1 MGSPTASTHLFS
13 SKPSSFVIPNSS
25 HSFLKPSKLPLTTH
39 LHLKLTDTNTNH
51 LRLSTA
57 KVRATL
63 GETDQEPS
71 SRLLV
76 QEEEEEEEEQQ
87 QQQPNKK
94 NNFLNGC
101 IPTLLLGSVSLNH
114 VVDVVKEVEECV
126 KLLKNAAKTRR
137 VAPEEVLS
145 ALSVMEKAKL
155 NRSGFLQT
163 LGGSKSPGRT
173 WMLIFTA
180 ENSLKSGKYFPIT
193 AVQRFDAAAKRI
205 ENGVYVGPLGR
216 LTFEG
221 RFSWKNRILAF
232 IFERVRIKI
241 GPFNPFEIQFG
252 GKDEREPST
261 KDPFFIWFYIDEEI
275 AVARGK
281 SGGTAFWCRCRHIAS
296 Y

>member
-25 HSFLKPSKLPLTTH
+25 HSFLNPSKLPLTTH

-57 KVRATL
+57 KVRATPD
-63 GETDQEPS
+63 ETGQETS

-76 QEEEEEEEEQQ
+76 QEEEEPQQ
-87 QQQPNKK
+87 QQQPN
-94 NNFLNGC
+94 
-101 IPTLLLGSVSLNH
+101 
-114 VVDVVKEVEECV
+114 KEVEECV

-155 NRSGFLQT
+155 NPSGFLQT

-180 ENSLKSGKYFPIT
+180 ENSLNSGKYFPIT

-205 ENGVYVGPLGR
+205 ENGVYLGQLGR